1 MKILYFGP
9 IAESGKPAL
18 GGFEA
23 ANRKNIDKLRQLR
36 IDVEEFSNPIIN
48 RKWGK
53 LGKLA
58 YISLYFKPFI
68 LAKYQTKGKGK
79 QKRLRAML
87 SSADCITVES
97 SSYIRDIK
105 EVMGIDAKAIYF
117 PNLTICDNLPI
128 QTRSHDKFSI
138 FYFGRI
144 TMSKGIDVLLD
155 MMNYLDTH
163 YHLYLAG
170 NIDKDF
176 DLNIVENENITYLGL
191 LTPSQLKEEMGKMH
205 FFVFP
210 TRHIGEGQSNSLI
223 ESMANG
229 LVPLASNQ
237 GFNAEVIADCGIVL
251 DKNATG
257 AEYATEIKKI
267 NMKLWERMSE
277 KASTHIRTCHNIDI
291 EIPKLVALYKRILK
305 IDNG

>member
-1 MKILYFGP
+1 
-9 IAESGKPAL
+9 
-18 GGFEA
+18 
-23 ANRKNIDKLRQLR
+23 
-36 IDVEEFSNPIIN
+36 
-48 RKWGK
+48 
-53 LGKLA
+53 
-58 YISLYFKPFI
+58 
-68 LAKYQTKGKGK
+68 
-79 QKRLRAML
+79 ML